1 MEKELLKKLPLSIS
15 INLILLKK
23 NKIQSVQI
31 NSYELNNNQKKL
43 IIKFINK
50 MKSEIYFKNL
60 NPSNLNIKSKTE
72 KLKNMIN
79 NNQIIIISNN
89 KNSFYDNSCNLRNE
103 KNIMYL
109 IKFKLI
115 DENENSEIL
124 KEIICDKINNKMME
138 KLKTYYTEV
147 TKILKKS
154 KVFLTIEY
162 INKNSMEF
170 KKILL

>member
-1 MEKELLKKLPLSIS
+1 MEKELLKKLPHSIS

-23 NKIQSVQI
+23 NKIDSIQI
-31 NSYELNNNQKKL
+31 NSYKLNNNQKKL
-43 IIKFINK
+43 IIKFINE
-50 MKSEIYFKNL
+50 MKSDIYFKNL
-60 NPSNLNIKSKTE
+60 NPSNLNIKSKSE
-72 KLKNMIN
+72 QLKNMIN

-103 KNIMYL
+103 KNIIYL

-124 KEIICDKINNKMME
+124 KEIICDKINDKMMV
-138 KLKTYYTEV
+138 KLKIYYTEV

-154 KVFLTIEY
+154 KVIMTIEY
-162 INKNSMEF
+162 IN
-170 KKILL
+170 I

>member
-1 MEKELLKKLPLSIS
+1 
-15 INLILLKK
+15 
-23 NKIQSVQI
+23 
-31 NSYELNNNQKKL
+31 
-43 IIKFINK
+43 

>member
-1 MEKELLKKLPLSIS
+1 MEKELLKKLPLNIS

-23 NKIQSVQI
+23 NKINSIEI

-43 IIKFINK
+43 IIKFINE

-60 NPSNLNIKSKTE
+60 NPSNLNIKSNTK
-72 KLKNMIN
+72 KLENMIN

-89 KNSFYDNSCNLRNE
+89 KNSFYNNSCSLRNK

-138 KLKTYYTEV
+138 KLKIYYQEV
-147 TKILKKS
+147 TKILKNS
-154 KVFLTIEY
+154 KVVMTIEN
-162 INKNSMEF
+162 INN
-170 KKILL
+170 

>member
-1 MEKELLKKLPLSIS
+1 MEKELLKKLPISVS

-23 NKIQSVQI
+23 NKINSIEI

-43 IIKFINK
+43 IIKFINEI
-50 MKSEIYFKNL
+50 KSDIYFKNL

-72 KLKNMIN
+72 QLKNMIN

-89 KNSFYDNSCNLRNE
+89 KNSFYKNSCNLKDE
-103 KNIMYL
+103 KKKMYL

-115 DENENSEIL
+115 NENENSKIL

-138 KLKTYYTEV
+138 KLKIYYIEV

-154 KVFLTIEY
+154 KVIMTIEY
-162 INKNSMEF
+162 IN
-170 KKILL
+170 I

>member
-23 NKIQSVQI
+23 NKIDSIQI

-43 IIKFINK
+43 IIKFINE
-50 MKSEIYFKNL
+50 MKSDIYFKNL

-72 KLKNMIN
+72 QLKNMIN

-89 KNSFYDNSCNLRNE
+89 KNSFYNNSCNL
-103 KNIMYL
+103 KNKKNNMYL

-115 DENENSEIL
+115 DENSEIL
-124 KEIICDKINNKMME
+124 KEIICDKINDKMME
-138 KLKTYYTEV
+138 KLKIYYTNV
-147 TKILKKS
+147 TKILKNS
-154 KVFLTIEY
+154 KVIMTIEY
-162 INKNSMEF
+162 IN
-170 KKILL
+170 I